1 MGYFYVSEGDD
12 IENIREYGGKIKHR
26 GPDSTVE
33 KTINDNGKT
42 IYFQF
47 HRLAINGLTESG
59 NQPMEIGNK
68 VLMCNG
74 EIYNYKE
81 LAEKYSFNL
90 TTGSDCEIII
100 HLSNILPINEYIK
113 LLDGVFFCIV

>member
-1 MGYFYVSEGDD
+1 
-12 IENIREYGGKIKHR
+12 
-26 GPDSTVE
+26 
-33 KTINDNGKT
+33 
-42 IYFQF
+42 
-47 HRLAINGLTESG
+47 
-59 NQPMEIGNK
+59 MEIGNK

-100 HLSNILPINEYIK
+100 HLSSIMPVKDYIR
-113 LLDGVFFCIV
+113 LLDGVFSFVLYDKLQKCLTIGHDPLGVNHFIGVKITIRIVKHHNLR